1 MCEKLP
7 DLQRKNITC
16 VAHSLLHTPYR
27 WGGDDPAGIDCSGM
41 VIDCLQAVGLFPLKS
56 DTTADGLYNKFRKNG
71 IAEIPQPGDMVFW
84 FDSEGKAYHVAI
96 AIDRFHCITA
106 DRGGKRIKTLEDA
119 IKHNAFI
126 KIRRIDHR
134 KDLPKVVNLFKIS

>member
-16 VAHSLLHTPYR
+16 VAISLLHTPYR

-41 VIDCLQAVGLFPLKS
+41 TIDCLQAVGLFPLNS
-56 DTTADGLYNKFRKNG
+56 DTTADGLWNKFNGNG
-71 IAEIPQPGDMVFW
+71 INNEPQPGDLIFW
-84 FDSEGKAYHVAI
+84 FDGNGRAYHVAI

-106 DRGGKRIKTLEDA
+106 DKGGQHVKTEEDA
-119 IKHNAFI
+119 EKYNAFV